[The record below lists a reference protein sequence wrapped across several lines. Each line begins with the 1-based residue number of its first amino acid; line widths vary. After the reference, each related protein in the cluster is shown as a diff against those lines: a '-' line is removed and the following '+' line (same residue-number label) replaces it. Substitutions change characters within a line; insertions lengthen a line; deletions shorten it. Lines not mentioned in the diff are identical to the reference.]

1 MRAPLRYADWLSRHE
16 HVDRRFGHVY
26 RYHSRSDAHSIA
38 LCRFVMEDLIE
49 HSSVLTDQI
58 EAGRVIWDTNVR
70 FLFPRTLKTKTLDLA
85 VGLPTAT
92 SVGADSTTRGRGRIW
107 DVLIACEAKSVMT
120 EHGKSQPRVFDE
132 LNSAHSIVHSGRQD
146 AIAAGIAVVNIAE
159 EFASPLRQTAARR
172 DLFISHHNQPE
183 VAEKMVRHLRGL
195 PVRDDASGV
204 GFDAYTTIVVECDNQ
219 GPATL
224 WTELPAPQPGEPDHY
239 DTFVQRVVRFYDER
253 FA

>member
-1 MRAPLRYADWLSRHE
+1 MSQHE

-49 HSSVLTDQI
+49 HSSVLADRI
-58 EAGRVIWDTNVR
+58 EAGRVIWGTNVR
-70 FLFPRTLKTKTLDLA
+70 FLFPRTLKAKTLDLA
-85 VGLPTAT
+85 VGLPTDT
-92 SVGADSTTRGRGRIW
+92 LVSADSSARGGGRIG
-107 DVLIACEAKSVMT
+107 DILIACEAKSVMT

-132 LNSAHSIVHSGRQD
+132 LNSAHGIVHSGRQD
-146 AIAAGIAVVNIAE
+146 AIAAGITVVNIAE

-172 DLFISHHNQPE
+172 DLFITQHSQPE
-183 VAEKMVRHLRGL
+183 VTEKMVRHLRGL
-195 PVRDDASGV
+195 PVRDDASSV
-204 GFDAYTTIVVECDNQ
+204 GFDAYATIVVRCDNQ

-224 WTELPAPQPGEPDHY
+224 WTEPPAPQPGAPDHY
-239 DTFVQRVVRFYDER
+239 DALVARIVRFYEGR